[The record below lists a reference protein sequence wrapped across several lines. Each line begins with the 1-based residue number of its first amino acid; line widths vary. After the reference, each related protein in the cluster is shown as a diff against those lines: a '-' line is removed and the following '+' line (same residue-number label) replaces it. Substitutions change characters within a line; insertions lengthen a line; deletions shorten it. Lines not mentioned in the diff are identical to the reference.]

1 MALEKVGVRAVIEGL
16 SIFNRDARLINKR
29 LKEVTGNIQ
38 ELEKTS
44 RGLTATL
51 DDFGP
56 QLKKAGLALT
66 ALGAAG
72 GFFLFKATQLAAR
85 VETLGVVT
93 ETLGRN
99 VGKTKDEIRALEK
112 AVADQGITLRAAR
125 TSIALMIQSNID
137 LSNAVDLA
145 AEAQNAAVIA
155 GIDSSEAFQRLVF
168 TITSGNVRMARTLG
182 LQVSFQEA
190 YEKTAESLGKT
201 TLELT
206 QQEKI
211 QARTA
216 EVLKAGTRIV
226 GAYDS
231 AMETAGKKV
240 TSLNRHIEES
250 TRIMGELFLPLFAD
264 AVDLLT
270 EFLEKIEEASQAQ
283 QRGIAATVASAS
295 AIAGLSGVTLLFAS
309 QLPGLIVNLQ
319 KLGVVLTATTGG
331 IAAIIGVLVVGIPLV
346 IKSAAEV
353 SSLKNSFE
361 GLRDEVIKNEGTFED
376 FKDAF
381 LEASEGTNAYGISV
395 KEIKRTNEDL
405 FTSLARNIDLLEEL
419 SEEEF
424 KAAQIAFRTAVAQE
438 ALTGALRGVGTELA
452 DQISDIRLSEIS
464 YRDYLEQIE
473 ELADANDKIVITTKE
488 FTDAVN
494 TGTNPVELLSKAVL
508 VASERQFDFAV
519 AAESS
524 DKALLRF
531 TGATRPSTSAVTEL
545 AEKLGITEERLLEVA
560 EAAGVAEDKLG
571 DIPEDVEIQITAQ
584 LEKEAQE
591 KIQAELARLQL
602 SIDTTLSIDFVDFQ
616 EEVEDINSELDALE
630 FEKIEAIAEIEAKGA
645 EDLEDIADKIE
656 DLNDRR
662 GDEIFRLGELQDQLQ
677 LAKDKLAEMGDE
689 TDEFARRSQQARVD
703 SLTRQVTEQKEAIAE
718 VIEEIGIFKDSTGD
732 LVTQQGQDL
741 TELEKTYLEKAQ
753 ALVANLDEVTEAWD
767 RQTKQLIFNLAVQ
780 RFGLDGIVTD
790 EELDAITQLAGPN
803 GLGLIDEAGVALLD
817 TMDDLNEAL
826 AQPGDQV
833 HLITGA
839 FSDIHNSMVDPNQ
852 TAMDLAANIRDIGA
866 ATLELAKLPRFQAFG
881 TLGLGTFPL
890 SGDRAQGGPV
900 RRGQAYRV
908 GETGEELFV
917 PSQSG
922 IVVPS
927 ALTKALTGLV
937 TSATSAIP
945 VAGAGSTAGAA
956 AGGTTE
962 QNFNMTVHTQAPAE
976 QVAADFNLMALMGER
991 RG

>member
-99 VGKTKDEIRALEK
+99 VGKTKDEIRGLEQ

-226 GAYDS
+226 GAYDA

-270 EFLEKIEEASQAQ
+270 EFLEKIEDASQAQ
-283 QRGIAATVASAS
+283 QRGIAATIASAS
-295 AIAGLSGVTLLFAS
+295 AMAGLSGVTLLFLS

-319 KLGVVLTATTGG
+319 KLGVVLSATTGG

-361 GLRDEVIKNEGTFED
+361 GLRDEVIKNEGSFDD
-376 FKDAF
+376 FKTAF
-381 LEASEGTNAYGISV
+381 LEASEGTGAYNLSV
-395 KEIKRTNEDL
+395 KEAKRTNEDL
-405 FTSLARNIDLLEEL
+405 FTVLIRNIDLVDEL
-419 SEEEF
+419 SEENF
-424 KAAQIAFRTAVAQE
+424 TAAQTTFRTAAAQN

-452 DQISDIRLSEIS
+452 DQISDIRTSEIS
-464 YRDYLEQIE
+464 YRDYVRQVK
-473 ELADANDKIVITTKE
+473 ELADANDVTAITTKE
-488 FTDAVN
+488 FIDQVN
-494 TGTNPVELLSKAVL
+494 RGRNPVELLSKSVL
-508 VASERQFDFAV
+508 IASERQFDFAD
-519 AAESS
+519 AAEES
-524 DKALLRF
+524 DRKLLGLIGIERDAK
-531 TGATRPSTSAVTEL
+531 TATELL
-545 AEKLGITEERLLEVA
+545 AEKLGITEEELLDVA
-560 EAAGVAEDKLG
+560 EAAGIAEDKLAE
-571 DIPEDVEIQITAQ
+571 IPEDVEIQIVAQ
-584 LEKEAQE
+584 LEKDAQE
-591 KIQAELARLQL
+591 KIQAQLARLQL
-602 SIDTTLSIDFVDFQ
+602 SIDTEPT
-616 EEVEDINSELDALE
+616 
-630 FEKIEAIAEIEAKGA
+630 
-645 EDLEDIADKIE
+645 
-656 DLNDRR
+656 
-662 GDEIFRLGELQDQLQ
+662 
-677 LAKDKLAEMGDE
+677 
-689 TDEFARRSQQARVD
+689 
-703 SLTRQVTEQKEAIAE
+703 
-718 VIEEIGIFKDSTGD
+718 
-732 LVTQQGQDL
+732 
-741 TELEKTYLEKAQ
+741 
-753 ALVANLDEVTEAWD
+753 
-767 RQTKQLIFNLAVQ
+767 FN
-780 RFGLDGIVTD
+780 RHRTFG
-790 EELDAITQLAGPN
+790 
-803 GLGLIDEAGVALLD
+803 
-817 TMDDLNEAL
+817 
-826 AQPGDQV
+826 
-833 HLITGA
+833 
-839 FSDIHNSMVDPNQ
+839 
-852 TAMDLAANIRDIGA
+852 
-866 ATLELAKLPRFQAFG
+866 
-881 TLGLGTFPL
+881 
-890 SGDRAQGGPV
+890 
-900 RRGQAYRV
+900 
-908 GETGEELFV
+908 
-917 PSQSG
+917 
-922 IVVPS
+922 
-927 ALTKALTGLV
+927 
-937 TSATSAIP
+937 
-945 VAGAGSTAGAA
+945 
-956 AGGTTE
+956 
-962 QNFNMTVHTQAPAE
+962 
-976 QVAADFNLMALMGER
+976 
-991 RG
+991 